1 LRSRAALI
9 LWTAISFVFLAANNL
24 LLVADLVFL
33 PNIDLRLPREI
44 TGLCAVGVLLYGFIR
59 ET

>member
-1 LRSRAALI
+1 
-9 LWTAISFVFLAANNL
+9 

-33 PNIDLRLPREI
+33 PDIDLRLPRELA
-44 TGLCAVGVLLYGFIR
+44 GLAAVCVLLYGFIR